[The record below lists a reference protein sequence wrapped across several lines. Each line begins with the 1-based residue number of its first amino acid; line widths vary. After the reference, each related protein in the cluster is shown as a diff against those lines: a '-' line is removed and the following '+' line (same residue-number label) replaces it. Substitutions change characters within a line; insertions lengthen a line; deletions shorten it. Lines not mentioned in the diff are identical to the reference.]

1 MKTLHEYLASLAPK
15 KKAALNQV
23 RVMVKQMYPNSEE
36 TFSYGMIGF
45 KEAKMFLYV
54 GAFSNHIGIYPP
66 VTVSKETIRLTRQW
80 RNVKGNL
87 LFPLD
92 QPIPFPMIRKVAE
105 ALHKQY
111 HLTEVKP

>member
-1 MKTLHEYLASLAPK
+1 MKTLQEYLISLAPK

-23 RVMVKQMYPNSEE
+23 RVMVKQMYPESEE
-36 TFSYGMIGF
+36 GFSYGMISF
-45 KEAKMFLYV
+45 KHGKVFLYI
-54 GAFSNHIGIYPP
+54 GAFSNHIGVYPP
-66 VTVSKETIRLTRQW
+66 VTACAETIRLTRHW

-92 QPIPFPMIRKVAE
+92 QPIPFPVIRKVAE

-111 HLTEVKP
+111 YT

>member
-1 MKTLHEYLASLAPK
+1 MKTLQEYLSSLAPK
-15 KKAALNQV
+15 KKAAINQV
-23 RVMVKQMYPNSEE
+23 RVMVKQMYPDSKES
-36 TFSYGMIGF
+36 FSYGMIGF
-45 KEAKMFLYV
+45 KQDKMFLYV
-54 GAFSNHIGIYPP
+54 GAFSNHIGVYPP
-66 VTVSKETIRLTRQW
+66 VTACKDTIRLTRQW

-111 HLTEVKP
+111 HQTEVKP